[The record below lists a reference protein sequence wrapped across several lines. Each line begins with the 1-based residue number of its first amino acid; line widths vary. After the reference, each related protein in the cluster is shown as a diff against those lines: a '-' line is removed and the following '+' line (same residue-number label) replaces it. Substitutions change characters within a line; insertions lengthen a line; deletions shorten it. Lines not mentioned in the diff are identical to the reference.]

1 MLHCITMIKATV
13 IKASIFQTFVVYVIT
28 VTLLEYMWE
37 RTISLYSTAHLAFT
51 IPKLK
56 HI

>member
-13 IKASIFQTFVVYVIT
+13 IKASIFQTFVVYVIP

-56 HI
+56 HT